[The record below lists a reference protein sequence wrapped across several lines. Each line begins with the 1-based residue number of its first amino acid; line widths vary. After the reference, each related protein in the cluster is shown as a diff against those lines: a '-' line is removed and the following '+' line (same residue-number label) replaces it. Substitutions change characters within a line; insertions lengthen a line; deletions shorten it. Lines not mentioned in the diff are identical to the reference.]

1 MLHNALDSRRKREK
15 LLALVLEHQRASPET
30 IQQLWLP
37 YLEGQRIALDE
48 PFGTTTSLED
58 AEVLAALLP
67 GAKFRLSLGHMEE
80 GAFDAKQLAGD
91 ARLQHISGLIFDG
104 IPLQEDDLE
113 VILESPHLHT
123 LVELDLGNTRI
134 GSLEPL
140 FRSDKSRSLRILDLQ
155 RNVGPNFD
163 LTRFAENFPNL
174 RTLDLSNCYF
184 PKEWA
189 REQLSKL
196 TNLEHLYLD

>member
-30 IQQLWLP
+30 FQQLWLP

-134 GSLEPL
+134 GSLRAL
-140 FRSDKSRSLRILDLQ
+140 FRSEKAKSLRILDLQ
-155 RNVGPNFD
+155 RNPGANFELANIATHMPD
-163 LTRFAENFPNL
+163 L
-174 RTLDLSNCYF
+174 RTLDLGGCYIH
-184 PKEWA
+184 EAWA
-189 REQLSKL
+189 REQLAGL